1 MISQKC
7 LLALLLFHFIPFV
20 FSSLQYSGCKS
31 LVSMHSRPPSL
42 SSATST
48 STSAATSASSSHSP
62 NDNNNDNDND
72 PLHQYLKGT
81 DAPLCPPSTLHTGG
95 FYVLYD
101 EAKEKEKERELDK
114 DKDKDFAPS
123 LRFSRVN

>member
-1 MISQKC
+1 
-7 LLALLLFHFIPFV
+7 
-20 FSSLQYSGCKS
+20 
-31 LVSMHSRPPSL
+31 MHSRPPSL
-42 SSATST
+42 SSATPT
-48 STSAATSASSSHSP
+48 ATSAATSASSSHSP
-62 NDNNNDNDND
+62 NDNNNENDID

-81 DAPLCPPSTLHTGG
+81 DTPLCPPATPHTGG

-114 DKDKDFAPS
+114 DKDKDKDFAPS

>member
-1 MISQKC
+1 
-7 LLALLLFHFIPFV
+7 
-20 FSSLQYSGCKS
+20 
-31 LVSMHSRPPSL
+31 MHARPTSL
-42 SSATST
+42 STVTATST
-48 STSAATSASSSHSP
+48 STSASSSHSP
-62 NDNNNDNDND
+62 DDDDNDNDKD

-81 DAPLCPPSTLHTGG
+81 DAPLCPPTTPHTGG

-114 DKDKDFAPS
+114 DKDKDFAPL

>member
-1 MISQKC
+1 
-7 LLALLLFHFIPFV
+7 
-20 FSSLQYSGCKS
+20 
-31 LVSMHSRPPSL
+31 MHTRPPSL
-42 SSATST
+42 STVTST
-48 STSAATSASSSHSP
+48 STSASSSYSP
-62 NDNNNDNDND
+62 SDNDNDND

-81 DAPLCPPSTLHTGG
+81 DAPLCPPKTPHTGG

-114 DKDKDFAPS
+114 DKDKDFAPL